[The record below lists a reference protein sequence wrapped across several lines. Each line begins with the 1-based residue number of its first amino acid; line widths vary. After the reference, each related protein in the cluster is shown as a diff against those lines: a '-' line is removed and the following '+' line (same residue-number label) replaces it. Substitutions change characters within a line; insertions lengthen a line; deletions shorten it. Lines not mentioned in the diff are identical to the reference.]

1 MSFWEKARKYVLVHK
16 CACCREILDRDHFDD
31 ALCPKC
37 RILWNKA
44 LVESCKKCLR
54 PAIECQCMPKALSAE
69 GALCLR
75 RLFFYESEE
84 TYSPSMSII
93 FYMKN
98 IYVRR
103 ITDFAASQLL
113 PSIRDALSV
122 LDFEDNR
129 EAFFV
134 CSVPRGRTK
143 KREYGFD
150 HGELLAGRIAQL
162 LEVEYVKA
170 FSSTF
175 FSTEQKALDRKG
187 RFKNAQKRIRFCDG
201 AAVDGRYA
209 ILFDDIVTTGAS
221 MSVCVGML
229 RKAGAKGVLCFSLAS
244 SKKDIR

>member
-1 MSFWEKARKYVLVHK
+1 MSFWEIARKYILVHK
-16 CACCREILDRDHFDD
+16 CGCCRQILDRDHFDD

-37 RILWNKA
+37 RILWNKS

-54 PAIECQCMPKALSAE
+54 PAIECECMPGAMAGE

-75 RLFFYESEE
+75 RLFFYESEA

-93 FYMKN
+93 FMLKHKN
-98 IYVRR
+98 IRR
-103 ITDFAASQLL
+103 ITDFAARQLL
-113 PSIRDALSV
+113 PSIKEALSA

-143 KREYGFD
+143 IREYGFD
-150 HGELLAGRIAQL
+150 HGVLLASRIAQL

-187 RFKNAQKRIRFCDG
+187 RFKNAQKRIRFCDE
-201 AAVDGRYA
+201 AEVKGRYA

-221 MSVCVGML
+221 MSACVRLL